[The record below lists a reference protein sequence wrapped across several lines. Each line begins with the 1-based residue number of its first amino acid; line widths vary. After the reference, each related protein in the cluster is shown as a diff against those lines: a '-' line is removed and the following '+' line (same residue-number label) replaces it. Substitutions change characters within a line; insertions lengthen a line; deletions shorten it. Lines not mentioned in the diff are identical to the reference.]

1 MLGWQRSHPWQAD
14 GLLALLLVA
23 ISSGQWQGK
32 YAAGIAAVSVLL
44 AATVVPR
51 RRYPV
56 AAFAV
61 AIIIGATQVAVGVQ
75 PAGSA
80 RPDFGLPLSASLQ
93 PTMADVA
100 ILVLLYTVAAY
111 RPRRVSLVALAACLA
126 GAVAAIAR
134 WAPAHGAHPGGPL
147 FAAAAGLGGAALT
160 AWVLGDS
167 VAYRYRRAYYASL
180 EERAARLEAERD
192 AQARIAQAAER
203 ARELQERRARVVD
216 ESAARLRRIERDLH
230 DGAQVRLA
238 ALAMTLGEIK
248 ESLDAAAAGADG
260 ARARAVKGGAAEG
273 GAARGGAAKDRAEDG
288 AAGGGAAK
296 GGAARGGAD
305 GRAET
310 GAIDAVDGGAGS
322 GAAHGVDESA
332 RTRMLVAAAHRNAKE
347 TLAELRDLARGIHP
361 PVLDRGLGAALA
373 TLAETSMVPV
383 GLEVSIAERPSPAIE
398 AMAYFCAAEL
408 LANVA
413 KHSGASRATMSVR
426 GQDGTILMAVTD
438 DGSGGA
444 HLAPGGGLA
453 GLLERVQTVDGR
465 LSIDSPAGGPTAIA
479 IELPGHA

>member
-1 MLGWQRSHPWQAD
+1 MSRSGSQVPTPRAGVYPERVPDMRGWLRRHPWQAD
-14 GLLALLLVA
+14 GLLALLLA
-23 ISSGQWQGK
+23 ALSSRQWQGA
-32 YAAGIAAVSVLL
+32 YAHDVAAVSVLL

-56 AAFAV
+56 AMFAV
-61 AIIIGATQVAVGVQ
+61 AAAIGAAQVAIGVQ
-75 PAGSA
+75 PASGA
-80 RPDFGLPLSASLQ
+80 VALPGTGLQLSAILQ
-93 PTMADVA
+93 PTAADLA
-100 ILVLLYTVAAY
+100 ILVLLYTLAAH
-111 RPRRVSLVALAACLA
+111 RPRRVSIPGLVICLI
-126 GAVAAIAR
+126 GSVAAVIR
-134 WAPAHGAHPGGPL
+134 WAPADTARPGAQL
-147 FAAAAGLGGAALT
+147 FAAVAGLGGAALT

-203 ARELQERRARVVD
+203 ARELQERRARVID

-238 ALAMTLGEIK
+238 ALAMTLGEVK
-248 ESLDAAAAGADG
+248 ENLDAAAPGADDMT
-260 ARARAVKGGAAEG
+260 GGGDEG
-273 GAARGGAAKDRAEDG
+273 G
-288 AAGGGAAK
+288 
-296 GGAARGGAD
+296 
-305 GRAET
+305 
-310 GAIDAVDGGAGS
+310 
-322 GAAHGVDESA
+322 

-361 PVLDRGLGAALA
+361 AVLDRGLGPALA
-373 TLAETSMVPV
+373 ALAETSQVPA
-383 GLEVSIAERPSPAIE
+383 GLEVSSTERASPAIE
-398 AMAYFCAAEL
+398 AIAYFCAAEL

-413 KHSGASRATMSVR
+413 KHSGASRATV
-426 GQDGTILMAVTD
+426 GVTDQDGRIVLTVTD

-444 HLAPGGGLA
+444 TPAPGGGLA

-465 LSIDSPAGGPTAIA
+465 LAIDSPPGGPTTIT

>member
-1 MLGWQRSHPWQAD
+1 MSRSGSQVSTPRADAYAGRVPDLLAWLRRHPWQAD
-14 GLLALLLVA
+14 GLLALLLVLF
-23 ISSGQWQGK
+23 SSGQWQGQDP
-32 YAAGIAAVSVLL
+32 AAVAAVSVLL

-56 AAFAV
+56 AMFAV
-61 AIIIGATQVAVGVQ
+61 AVTIGAAQIAFGIQPSGAPPQSVA
-75 PAGSA
+75 
-80 RPDFGLPLSASLQ
+80 GLTLGAALQ
-93 PTMADVA
+93 PTVADAA
-100 ILVLLYTVAAY
+100 ILVLLYTLAAH
-111 RPRRVSLVALAACLA
+111 RSRRVSITGLVICLLGSA
-126 GAVAAIAR
+126 AAIVR
-134 WAPAHGAHPGGPL
+134 WAPAHTAHSGGAVL
-147 FAAAAGLGGAALT
+147 AAAVGLGGATLT

-248 ESLDAAAAGADG
+248 ESLDAAADGAGDDGAD
-260 ARARAVKGGAAEG
+260 
-273 GAARGGAAKDRAEDG
+273 DG
-288 AAGGGAAK
+288 
-296 GGAARGGAD
+296 
-305 GRAET
+305 
-310 GAIDAVDGGAGS
+310 
-322 GAAHGVDESA
+322 A

-361 PVLDRGLGAALA
+361 PVLDRGLATALA
-373 TLAETSMVPV
+373 ALAETSPVPV
-383 GLEVSIAERPSPAIE
+383 RLEVSLAERPSPAIE
-398 AMAYFCAAEL
+398 AIAYFCAAEL

-413 KHSGASRATMSVR
+413 KHSGASRATVSA
-426 GQDGTILMAVTD
+426 GEHDGRILMTVTD
-438 DGSGGA
+438 DGPGGA
-444 HLAPGGGLA
+444 RLAPGGGLA

-465 LSIDSPAGGPTAIA
+465 LGIDSPAGGPTVIT
-479 IELPGHA
+479 IELPDHA

>member
-1 MLGWQRSHPWQAD
+1 MIWTARRRTSALGSSTYAGEVAEVLRWLRGHPWQAD
-14 GLLALLLVA
+14 GLLALLLVV
-23 ISSGQWQGK
+23 ISSGQWQGR
-32 YAAGIAAVSVLL
+32 YSAGIAVVSVLL

-61 AIIIGATQVAVGVQ
+61 ALVIGAIQVAVGVQ
-75 PAGSA
+75 PAGTTVQS
-80 RPDFGLPLSASLQ
+80 DFGLPLSAILQ
-93 PTMADVA
+93 PTMADAA

-111 RPRRVSLVALAACLA
+111 RPRRISLVGLAACLA
-126 GAVAAIAR
+126 GSAAAIAR
-134 WAPAHGAHPGGPL
+134 WAPAHAAHPGGPL

-248 ESLDAAAAGADG
+248 EGLD
-260 ARARAVKGGAAEG
+260 
-273 GAARGGAAKDRAEDG
+273 
-288 AAGGGAAK
+288 
-296 GGAARGGAD
+296 
-305 GRAET
+305 
-310 GAIDAVDGGAGS
+310 
-322 GAAHGVDESA
+322 AAHGVDESA
-332 RTRMLVAAAHRNAKE
+332 RTRMLAAAAHRNAKE

-383 GLEVSIAERPSPAIE
+383 GLEVGIAERPSPAIE

-413 KHSGASRATMSVR
+413 KHSGASRAAVRVR
-426 GQDGTILMAVTD
+426 GQDGRIVMTVTD

-444 HLAPGGGLA
+444 RLAPGGGLA

-465 LSIDSPAGGPTAIA
+465 LGIDSPAGGPTAIT